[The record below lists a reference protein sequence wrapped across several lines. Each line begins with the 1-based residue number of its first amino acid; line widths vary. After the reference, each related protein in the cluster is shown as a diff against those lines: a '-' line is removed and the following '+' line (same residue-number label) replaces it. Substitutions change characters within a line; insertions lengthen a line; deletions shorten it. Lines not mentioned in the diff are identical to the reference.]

1 MKLTLKQFIF
11 DKRITAIDVVDGYDL
26 IINVY
31 VDGACYGL
39 NIDLSNVPGGT
50 TLTKRED
57 FNINENTLS
66 IDNISIDMN
75 KTEMLG

>member
-11 DKRITAIDVVDGYDL
+11 DKRITAIDTIDGYDL

-31 VDGACYGL
+31 VDGTCYGL

-50 TLTKRED
+50 PLTTRED
-57 FNINENTLS
+57 FNIIGDTLS
-66 IDNISIDMN
+66 VDNISLDIS
-75 KTEMLG
+75 KIEML

>member
-11 DKRITAIDVVDGYDL
+11 GKRITAIDTVDGFDL

-31 VDGACYGL
+31 VDEACHGL

-50 TLTKRED
+50 SLTKRED
-57 FNINENTLS
+57 FTIEGDVLS
-66 IDNISIDMN
+66 VDAISLDMS

>member
-11 DKRITAIDVVDGYDL
+11 GKRITAIDTVDGFDL

-31 VDGACYGL
+31 VDDACHGL
-39 NIDLSNVPGGT
+39 NVDLSNVPGGT
-50 TLTKRED
+50 SITTRED
-57 FNINENTLS
+57 FTIEGDTLS
-66 IDNISIDMN
+66 IDDITLDMS

>member
-1 MKLTLKQFIF
+1 MKLTLKQFVF

-31 VDGACYGL
+31 VDDACYGL

-50 TLTKRED
+50 PLTTRED

-66 IDNISIDMN
+66 IDNISIDMS

>member
-1 MKLTLKQFIF
+1 MKLTLKQFVF
-11 DKRITAIDVVDGYDL
+11 EKRIVAVDTVDGYDL

-31 VDGACYGL
+31 VDDACYGL

-50 TLTKRED
+50 RLTKRED
-57 FNINENTLS
+57 FIITGDILS